1 VERIVLSL
9 GIALFIVA
17 AYGDV
22 KTFRIPNL
30 LVAAVTLLAVARL
43 IVVGDPSAAVYTV
56 GASVIVLAIG
66 FVLFWQ
72 GFVGGGDAK
81 LITAAALLVGYHN
94 LYSFLVLMCLCG
106 LLVTLAV
113 LATRYL
119 NRSPEPQPK
128 LRLVAIPYGVAIAA
142 GGIVTL
148 LFQPSLLG

>member
-1 VERIVLSL
+1 MERIVLIL

-22 KTFRIPNL
+22 KTFRIPNA
-30 LVAAVTLLAVARL
+30 LVAAVAILGIARL
-43 IVVGDPSAAVYTV
+43 VVIGDLTVALYTIS
-56 GASVIVLAIG
+56 ASVLVLIAG
-66 FVLFWQ
+66 FLLFWQ

-113 LATRYL
+113 LATHYL
-119 NRSPEPQPK
+119 NRSPAPQPK
-128 LRLVAIPYGVAIAA
+128 LRLVAVPYGVAIAA